1 VVVVRSAPGTDIVY
15 DSIWPNFAPENYNI
29 VFIDVVV
36 LVICVQET
44 RLQPMNRIV
53 GGYMRVTA
61 HMDSE
66 RS

>member
-1 VVVVRSAPGTDIVY
+1 MVVVRSAPGTDIVF

-44 RLQPMNRIV
+44 RLQPLNRIV
-53 GGYMRVTA
+53 GGYV
-61 HMDSE
+61 
-66 RS
+66 